1 MAFIEGED
9 LIGKVLPHLPHHVYV
24 GPEFKP
30 DNSYSGFKIAS
41 DLEAMARNLK
51 EVGWSDHEI
60 KNAHISFTLEN
71 KFDSSIRRHG
81 LNINPLRIRE
91 RIVEDPKEDSD
102 QTFYRTQR
110 EINKALIY
118 AAAWHKEYY
127 SLGSMAGR
135 GFRRLVV
142 LASVPLI
149 TVAAIHASQ
158 IPNINLPVESPLPES
173 FERLLGWGV
182 SVATTLG
189 ITKGFSI
196 KSKRTIDERT
206 RERAERVLG
215 NPETPSSVTVTPDGL
230 SRRLNS

>member
-158 IPNINLPVESPLPES
+158 IPNINLPVESPL
-173 FERLLGWGV
+173 
-182 SVATTLG
+182 
-189 ITKGFSI
+189 
-196 KSKRTIDERT
+196 
-206 RERAERVLG
+206 
-215 NPETPSSVTVTPDGL
+215 
-230 SRRLNS
+230 